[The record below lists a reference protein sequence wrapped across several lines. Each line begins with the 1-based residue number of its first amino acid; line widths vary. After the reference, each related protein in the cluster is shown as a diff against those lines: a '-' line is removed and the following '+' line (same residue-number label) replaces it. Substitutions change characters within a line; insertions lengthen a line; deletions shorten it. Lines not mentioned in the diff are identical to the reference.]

1 MKLKYIIPSVAIA
14 AAGLGFSGCTDDFE
28 EINTNPHKVYDVEL
42 NDVFAGTVQ
51 RTANNWAEMNYRRFL
66 NFSRLT
72 IVMFCCNPSQ
82 DTGDGYFRNYY
93 VNVLRDLIKLER
105 EYAANVDN
113 EGRTIY
119 PKNMAIV
126 KAWKSY
132 VYYVMASCWG
142 PIPMSD
148 AIVVGNE
155 GKRYY
160 KYDSEEQVYTQILND
175 LREAVDLL
183 DHTQNASAL
192 DVLQNDPI
200 FGAGGIGAPDMDKW
214 LRFAN
219 TLRLNVAMHCQ
230 NLNSDLSREHALE
243 VLADGRLMA
252 SNDDNAVMQWGLD
265 SDKSSSYYYRSFQKD
280 HKAEQGGEAP
290 IWPCLNEYGYIYF
303 ATFNDPRIGKYVRKM
318 NERNPKAKPFLV
330 TDTLTRPHSA
340 YCKNSDTKMTI
351 NGQSVVVAT
360 KCANYT
366 QHRSLPTAVKNT
378 LRDSIIVRYTV
389 DYAPYQEQCDIPN
402 SWRYATVPG
411 MTYTYHDVLGS
422 ARQDDYNHSV
432 AQPYFVSE
440 DAHWVIL
447 TYADACFLR
456 AEAEL
461 IYNNNPGR
469 AKTAYEEGID
479 ASMAQWGITD
489 YADFKAQDGVKWGT
503 SKEGSHD
510 RRLIYQAKIMGGD
523 NGNDGLLEQIYKQR
537 SFADY
542 FNGLEIWNI
551 ERRTRTFDWPP
562 TFTKDQSSG
571 VLGASPDYNY
581 WMERLIYPEA
591 ETTKNS
597 AANAEGIAMLQSVS
611 PFVRTE
617 RWGDNIFTSL
627 GFAKKNPHV
636 EDASLWGTP
645 REITPKMEYYEHYYG
660 DTYEKLLARAKEI
673 SGARLEAAALGA
685 VAFEYQSTK
694 AYGYNLTSGN

>member
-1 MKLKYIIPSVAIA
+1 
-14 AAGLGFSGCTDDFE
+14 
-28 EINTNPHKVYDVEL
+28 
-42 NDVFAGTVQ
+42 
-51 RTANNWAEMNYRRFL
+51 
-66 NFSRLT
+66 
-72 IVMFCCNPSQ
+72 
-82 DTGDGYFRNYY
+82 
-93 VNVLRDLIKLER
+93 
-105 EYAANVDN
+105 
-113 EGRTIY
+113 
-119 PKNMAIV
+119 
-126 KAWKSY
+126 
-132 VYYVMASCWG
+132 
-142 PIPMSD
+142 
-148 AIVVGNE
+148 
-155 GKRYY
+155 
-160 KYDSEEQVYTQILND
+160 
-175 LREAVDLL
+175 
-183 DHTQNASAL
+183 
-192 DVLQNDPI
+192 
-200 FGAGGIGAPDMDKW
+200 
-214 LRFAN
+214 
-219 TLRLNVAMHCQ
+219 
-230 NLNSDLSREHALE
+230 
-243 VLADGRLMA
+243 MA

-378 LRDSIIVRYTV
+378 LRDS
-389 DYAPYQEQCDIPN
+389 
-402 SWRYATVPG
+402 
-411 MTYTYHDVLGS
+411 YTYHDVLGS

-461 IYNNNPGR
+461 LYNNNPGR

-503 SKEGSHD
+503 SKEGYHD

-542 FNGLEIWNI
+542 FNGLGY
-551 ERRTRTFDWPP
+551 RD
-562 TFTKDQSSG
+562 
-571 VLGASPDYNY
+571 A
-581 WMERLIYPEA
+581 
-591 ETTKNS
+591 
-597 AANAEGIAMLQSVS
+597 SVS
-611 PFVRTE
+611 VSVCTYRTLGRQYLHLSWLCKKE
-617 RWGDNIFTSL
+617 STCRGCKSL
-627 GFAKKNPHV
+627 GYSA
-636 EDASLWGTP
+636 
-645 REITPKMEYYEHYYG
+645 
-660 DTYEKLLARAKEI
+660 
-673 SGARLEAAALGA
+673 
-685 VAFEYQSTK
+685 
-694 AYGYNLTSGN
+694 

>member
-1 MKLKYIIPSVAIA
+1 
-14 AAGLGFSGCTDDFE
+14 
-28 EINTNPHKVYDVEL
+28 
-42 NDVFAGTVQ
+42 
-51 RTANNWAEMNYRRFL
+51 
-66 NFSRLT
+66 
-72 IVMFCCNPSQ
+72 
-82 DTGDGYFRNYY
+82 
-93 VNVLRDLIKLER
+93 
-105 EYAANVDN
+105 
-113 EGRTIY
+113 
-119 PKNMAIV
+119 
-126 KAWKSY
+126 
-132 VYYVMASCWG
+132 
-142 PIPMSD
+142 
-148 AIVVGNE
+148 
-155 GKRYY
+155 
-160 KYDSEEQVYTQILND
+160 
-175 LREAVDLL
+175 
-183 DHTQNASAL
+183 
-192 DVLQNDPI
+192 
-200 FGAGGIGAPDMDKW
+200 MDKW

-461 IYNNNPGR
+461 LYNNNPGR

-503 SKEGSHD
+503 SKEGYHD

-591 ETTKNS
+591 ETTKNG